1 MVETVAGVLDDAVHR
16 LRASGSETARLDA
29 EVLLSNI
36 LGIDRTALIAHPE
49 QIIGTGDRD
58 RYAADVERRA
68 RGEPVAYIRGL
79 KEFFGL
85 AFSVDERAL
94 IPRPETERL
103 VELGVAEVM
112 ARLTAAAGS
121 RDPVRIVDVGTGS
134 GIVAISLAVELRRR
148 RVDLGSDVEIV
159 ATDASPAALSLAR
172 ENAVGHAVADVI
184 PFVEAD
190 LLPTDDGRRFDV
202 VLANLP
208 YVRSGVMA
216 GLPIATSFEPSA
228 ALDGGEDGL
237 AVIGRL
243 LAELPGRLADDGAAL
258 LEIGGDQGDDAVAL
272 GMERLASWRV
282 ELEEDLGG
290 LPRVLRVSRSPEP

>member
-1 MVETVAGVLDDAVHR
+1 VVDTVAGVLDDAVRR
-16 LRASGSETARLDA
+16 LRAGGSETARLDA

-49 QIIGTGDRD
+49 QIVGTGDRD
-58 RYAADVERRA
+58 RYTADVERRA

-79 KEFFGL
+79 KEFYGL

-112 ARLTAAAGS
+112 ARLTAEAGS
-121 RDPVRIVDVGTGS
+121 PEPVRIVDVGTGS
-134 GIVAISLAVELRRR
+134 GVVAISLAVELRRR
-148 RVDLGSDVEIV
+148 RVDLRSDVAIV

-190 LLPTDDGRRFDV
+190 LLPADDRERFGV

-208 YVRSGVMA
+208 YVRSGAMA
-216 GLPIATSFEPSA
+216 SLPIATSFEPPA

-237 AVIGRL
+237 ALIGRL
-243 LAELPGRLADDGAAL
+243 IAELPGRLAERGVAL
-258 LEIGGDQGDDAVAL
+258 LEIGGDQGEDAARL
-272 GMERLASWRV
+272 ATERLAGWRV
-282 ELEEDLGG
+282 GVEDDLGG
-290 LPRVLRVSRSPEP
+290 LPRVLRVERSGDQ

>member
-1 MVETVAGVLDDAVHR
+1 VVETVAGVLDDAVHR

-49 QIIGTGDRD
+49 QIVGTGDRD

-208 YVRSGVMA
+208 YVRSGAMA
-216 GLPIATSFEPSA
+216 ALPIATSFEPSA

-237 AVIGRL
+237 AVIDRL

>member
-1 MVETVAGVLDDAVHR
+1 VVETVAGVLDDAVRR
-16 LRASGSETARLDA
+16 LRAGGSETARLDA

-49 QIIGTGDRD
+49 QIVGTGDRD
-58 RYAADVERRA
+58 RYTADVERRA

-79 KEFFGL
+79 KEFYGL

-112 ARLTAAAGS
+112 ARLTAEAGS
-121 RDPVRIVDVGTGS
+121 PEPVRIVDVGTGS
-134 GIVAISLAVELRRR
+134 GVVAISLAVELRRR
-148 RVDLGSDVEIV
+148 RVDLRSDVAIV
-159 ATDASPAALSLAR
+159 ATDASAAALSLAR

-190 LLPTDDGRRFDV
+190 LLPVDDRERFGV

-208 YVRSGVMA
+208 YVRSGAMA
-216 GLPIATSFEPSA
+216 SLPIATSFEPPA

-237 AVIGRL
+237 ALIGRL
-243 LAELPGRLADDGAAL
+243 IAELPGRLAERGVAL
-258 LEIGGDQGDDAVAL
+258 LEIGGDQGEDAARL
-272 GMERLASWRV
+272 ATERLAGWRV
-282 ELEEDLGG
+282 GVEDDLGG
-290 LPRVLRVSRSPEP
+290 LPRVLRVERSGDQ